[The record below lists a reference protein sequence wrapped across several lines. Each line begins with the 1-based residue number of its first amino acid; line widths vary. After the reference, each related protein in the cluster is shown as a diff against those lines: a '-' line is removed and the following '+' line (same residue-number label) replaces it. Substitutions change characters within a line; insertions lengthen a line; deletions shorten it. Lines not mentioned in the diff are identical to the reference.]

1 MRKSIIVCILF
12 LGFNFSSLFS
22 QTNKNQIVTAKQN
35 PDMFNLTDEII
46 QQRIEMFLLKNY
58 KENHK
63 EVVITCAKMPTPI
76 PVERVDWE
84 IKVDSKYSGIR
95 NGTNLVE
102 VTVFSKDEIYKKFNV
117 SAKLQTF
124 DDIVIASKML
134 QKGQKFTE
142 DDLSIETVETTNF
155 KRDYFISMD
164 ELLDLQTK
172 QIISKDKPIY
182 TSMVELPDIIH
193 RGDVI
198 KIVVKLKNME
208 VTATGKAL
216 QNGKRGEMIKVQNQS
231 TGKKITAEI
240 LNEKTVLVEL

>member
-1 MRKSIIVCILF
+1 MKKFIKVFLILG
-12 LGFNFSSLFS
+12 LCFSSLFS
-22 QTNKNQIVTAKQN
+22 QTNKNQIVTAKEHS
-35 PDMFNLTDEII
+35 DMFKLTDEII

-63 EVVITCAKMPTPI
+63 EVVITCDKMPTPI

-84 IKVDSKYSGIR
+84 IKVDSKYKGVK

-102 VTVFSKDEIYKKFNV
+102 VTVFSRDEIYKKFNV
-117 SAKLQTF
+117 YAKLQTF
-124 DDIVIASKML
+124 DDIVVAAKML

-142 DDLSIETVETTNF
+142 ADLSLETIETTTL
-155 KRDYFISMD
+155 KRDYFTSLE

-172 QIISKDKPIY
+172 QLISKDKPIY

-216 QNGKRGEMIKVQNQS
+216 QDGKRGEMIKVQNQS
-231 TGKKITAEI
+231 TGKKLTAEI
-240 LNEKTVLVEL
+240 LNNKTVLVEL